1 MYFGFLHFD
10 SKIFLT
16 IHEHPVKITENSHQ
30 IAILFEFVVIIIIN
44 R

>member
-10 SKIFLT
+10 SKNLLT
-16 IHEHPVKITENSHQ
+16 IHERLVKITENSDQ
-30 IAILFEFVVIIIIN
+30 TAILLEFVVIIIIA